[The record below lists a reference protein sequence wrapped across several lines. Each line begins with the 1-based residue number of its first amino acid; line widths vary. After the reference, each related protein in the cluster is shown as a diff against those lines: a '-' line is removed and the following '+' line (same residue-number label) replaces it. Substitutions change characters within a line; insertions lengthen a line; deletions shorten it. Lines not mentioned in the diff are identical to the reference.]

1 MHALSR
7 TSSNSSVGCFYCDAK
22 VKAKCYR
29 KDIARMNTHVVQ
41 QASKPA
47 SQHASKQANGLVEVE
62 RTQNKA
68 KAKQIKMCATATG
81 QHSGTMNKAMW
92 GAGLLTGYMSTLS
105 TKSS

>member
-47 SQHASKQANGLVEVE
+47 SQHASKQMGSWKWKELK
-62 RTQNKA
+62 TKQKQNKSKCVQQPLA
-68 KAKQIKMCATATG
+68 NTVEQ
-81 QHSGTMNKAMW
+81 
-92 GAGLLTGYMSTLS
+92 
-105 TKSS
+105 